1 MRKGFTLSEVM
12 IALTVLGVL
21 CVTVLPAIVSTMPSQ
36 KKIMIK
42 RAYYTTA
49 NLVSDLI
56 NDPDLYPS
64 VNTAGVETV
73 GFDNT
78 DTVTFRGETYGGA
91 TKFQELFAAQLNID
105 GDITTGCN
113 GESLTNCRTF
123 KTADGIL
130 WTIGT
135 SGTDYVIYVDV
146 NADKEPN
153 CRQGDTTADDDC
165 KNREKDFDK
174 FSMTVKTDGGI
185 EIPDEQPWVK
195 EALQVSS
202 PLVDRD

>member
-1 MRKGFTLSEVM
+1 MKKGFTLSEVM

-78 DTVTFRGETYGGA
+78 DTVTFRG
-91 TKFQELFAAQLNID
+91 
-105 GDITTGCN
+105 
-113 GESLTNCRTF
+113 
-123 KTADGIL
+123 KT
-130 WTIGT
+130 
-135 SGTDYVIYVDV
+135 
-146 NADKEPN
+146 
-153 CRQGDTTADDDC
+153 
-165 KNREKDFDK
+165 
-174 FSMTVKTDGGI
+174 
-185 EIPDEQPWVK
+185 
-195 EALQVSS
+195 
-202 PLVDRD
+202 